1 MSLQNALPATGR
13 VALDF
18 YQSYNV
24 DLRGILAQII
34 IGLIVAL
41 VLYPSH
47 INSDAHL
54 STATVNK
61 KGNEKGIIFIST
73 LITSHKFHLFLSML
87 YWS

>member
-1 MSLQNALPATGR
+1 MLNSKK
-13 VALDF
+13 
-18 YQSYNV
+18 
-24 DLRGILAQII
+24 LAVVVLVL
-34 IGLIVAL
+34 LIVGTGYFVMNYVNL
-41 VLYPSH
+41 GSSR